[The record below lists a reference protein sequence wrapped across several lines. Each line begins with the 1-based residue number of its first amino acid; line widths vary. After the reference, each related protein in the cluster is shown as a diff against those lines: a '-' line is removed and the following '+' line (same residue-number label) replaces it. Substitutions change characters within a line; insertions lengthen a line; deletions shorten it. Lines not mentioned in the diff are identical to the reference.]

1 MNMERNGAPV
11 ERMENTNKGKDS
23 SQHVKSDF
31 MNYELLP
38 VFITSTGIRIIIKT
52 QISSRLMKQ
61 CINL

>member
-11 ERMENTNKGKDS
+11 ERMENANKGKDS